1 MKSIILALAAS
12 ITLAASPPTLAQEA
26 TNEGRLTA
34 ELTFSSIDTASKG
47 FIHQGDLEIFR
58 SDVFASM
65 DSNDDKKLSYE
76 EFSLWDPGFSSI
88 AESKGIADAYT
99 TATKIVFAVWDRNGD
114 GEMTTAEMRFAM
126 NADFRRADLN
136 DDAVLSENE
145 FLQGFL
151 IIVAARAAIRPDL

>member
-1 MKSIILALAAS
+1 MKSIILAFAAS
-12 ITLAASPPTLAQEA
+12 IALAASPPTFAQKA
-26 TNEGRLTA
+26 KNEGRLTA
-34 ELTFSSIDTASKG
+34 ELTFASIDTAGKG

-65 DSNDDKKLSYE
+65 DSNDDRRLSYE

-88 AESKGIADAYT
+88 AERKGIADAYT